1 MTAKEG
7 EGKQMIRFGFFYI
20 KGEMVI
26 YDLTVDTTQGYT
38 AYVATLSANTAIAYK
53 AVRPETAIERLRDYL
68 EHGTSQP
75 TLARVTWT
83 PTRVAPGE
91 VKLPARGV
99 AAHPH

>member
-1 MTAKEG
+1 
-7 EGKQMIRFGFFYI
+7 MIRFGFFYI

-26 YDLTVDTTQGYT
+26 YDLTIDTTQGYT

-75 TLARVTWT
+75 TLERVTWM
-83 PTRVAPGE
+83 PTRVEPNQ

-99 AAHPH
+99 AAHPY